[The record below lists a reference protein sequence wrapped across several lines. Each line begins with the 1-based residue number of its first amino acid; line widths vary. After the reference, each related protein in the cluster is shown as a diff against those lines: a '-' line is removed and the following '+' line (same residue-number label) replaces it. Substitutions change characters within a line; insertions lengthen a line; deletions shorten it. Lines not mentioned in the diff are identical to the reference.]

1 MLFLDQ
7 YDIVY
12 QLIDYDT
19 DDSEEFMSCCDGYEH
34 EDNPYDYDD
43 SVDFQSCEDGYATGE
58 VRFYQTDCNNAS
70 SYAFR

>member
-1 MLFLDQ
+1 
-7 YDIVY
+7 
-12 QLIDYDT
+12 
-19 DDSEEFMSCCDGYEH
+19 MSCCDGYEH
-34 EDNPYDYDD
+34 EDNPYDDDD